1 MSISYPINFPTTI
14 APSGMTIRQ
23 RSVVGVAISPFT
35 LSQQV
40 YAHQGESWEADIEMP
55 LMTRAQA
62 AAFRGFLLSLNGREG
77 TFLLGDPVET
87 SPLGTWSGSSPQ
99 VDGASQTGRTLA
111 IKNLTSGMTIKAGD
125 WLQLGSGGTTE
136 LHQVAVDATADGSG
150 KATLDIWPRI
160 RTSPANSAVIV
171 ISSAKGRW
179 RLADN
184 ANEYSIEIGQFY
196 GFRFRAVEAL

>member
-1 MSISYPINFPTTI
+1 MSISYPINFPTSVT
-14 APSGMTIRQ
+14 PSGLTIRQ
-23 RSVVGVAISPFT
+23 RSVVGVAQSPFS

-40 YAHQGESWEADIEMP
+40 YEHQGECWEVDVDMP
-55 LMTRAQA
+55 IMTRAQA
-62 AAFRGFLLSLNGREG
+62 SAFRGFLLSLNGRYG

-87 SPLGTWSGSSPQ
+87 TPLGTWSTGSPQ
-99 VDGASQTGRTLA
+99 VDGASQTGRSLL
-111 IKNLTSGMTIKAGD
+111 IKNLTAGMTIKAGD
-125 WLQLGSGGTTE
+125 WFQLGSGSTTE

-160 RTSPANSAVIV
+160 RTSPANSAALV
-171 ISSAKGRW
+171 ISSPKGRW

-184 ANEYSIEIGQFY
+184 ANEYSVQIGQMY